1 MNRLMSD
8 NHFSARRRRATNDS
22 ESSES
27 SIPDQTFNGGNAGRP
42 PRARRTRS
50 RRCNAA
56 MTRSLPLEASTLTL
70 AEPQNGTGG
79 DGGGGGGQA
88 DTTDTKSTLTQ
99 KDSINKSTVSS
110 ITADP
115 SSSSGGCPNSTAN
128 NSSVAPSTSSGDG
141 SVHVQNIITTAAA
154 ANSKMIDSSASL
166 VQTLNAKIQVS
177 EARVHKLEAEIKPRL
192 VSMELPLKDLRSQ
205 LFHIRETVT
214 TDKEYFG
221 IMIDEFRREV
231 VANLEALESDNAREV
246 LRIKDLA
253 QRTRKQSES
262 NMEALR
268 YFLLV
273 SWVLKFTL
281 ISFYEEVFYLYEY
294 IRIRLN

>member
-79 DGGGGGGQA
+79 DCGGGGGQA
-88 DTTDTKSTLTQ
+88 DTTDNTKPTLTQ

-141 SVHVQNIITTAAA
+141 SVHVQNIVTTAA

-166 VQTLNAKIQVS
+166 VQTLTAKIQVS
-177 EARVHKLEAEIKPRL
+177 EARVHKLEAELKPKL
-192 VSMELPLKDLRSQ
+192 ASMESPLKDLRAQ
-205 LFHIRETVT
+205 LFHIRENVT
-214 TDKEYFG
+214 TDKENFG

-268 YFLLV
+268 YFVLV
-273 SWVLKFTL
+273 SWVFMTR
-281 ISFYEEVFYLYEY
+281 SF
-294 IRIRLN
+294 IRAG